1 LIGPNVAGHM
11 LPWATRLVPG
21 LATNL
26 ELHKV
31 YKDAHTLMQISR
43 TTCPNVA
50 YNLETP
56 QASKNVF
63 RTCPIV
69 TMNVIIFLLP
79 LGEVLAANEGAVV
92 VDSPLVGTIMAP
104 ALIREKM
111 PFFSLGPFAVPN
123 ENIST
128 VFACQ
133 YACKHYIA
141 QIVYC

>member
-1 LIGPNVAGHM
+1 
-11 LPWATRLVPG
+11 
-21 LATNL
+21 
-26 ELHKV
+26 
-31 YKDAHTLMQISR
+31 
-43 TTCPNVA
+43 
-50 YNLETP
+50 
-56 QASKNVF
+56 VF